1 MIGLSEALAADL
13 AARGYTEADV
23 ARLFGPL
30 AYRGEVS
37 VVYARPNGDRTSP
50 LPSSL
55 HRYYT
60 AKGFTAVEIID
71 PPADAENA
79 ESVVPDVILDHGR
92 NDRVGTWTRGTD
104 SLESSCRNASAL
116 LAKGWAF
123 AGLSDE
129 KRLRAVA
136 EGRPWPPADL
146 AVDAP
151 AEVTEPKH
159 VSGTGAD
166 ARPIPVAKKK

>member
-1 MIGLSEALAADL
+1 MI
-13 AARGYTEADV
+13 
-23 ARLFGPL
+23 
-30 AYRGEVS
+30 YR
-37 VVYARPNGDRTSP
+37 RHPDREDFTSP
-50 LPSSL
+50 LPSS
-55 HRYYT
+55 HHVYYV
-60 AKGFTAVEIID
+60 ARGFEAVAIAD
-71 PPADAENA
+71 PPEGPNDAEI
-79 ESVVPDVILDHGR
+79 VGPQDILDHGR
-92 NDRVGTWTRGTD
+92 NDRVGMWTRGTD

-116 LAKGWAF
+116 LSKGWEF

-136 EGRPWPPADL
+136 EGRPWPPVDL

-159 VSGTGAD
+159 VSGTVAD